1 MATVN
6 NSTTKFSGSN
16 SEIKLS
22 EIRNFFG
29 GNTNNVRFGKYYRKT
44 STSIPT
50 ASFQSGSTTQSSSSS
65 DPNYVPDATEN
76 STIPSSQSNMAF
88 SDFRGNG
95 NGGVI
100 KEYSVLQTNSDEE
113 LSMATDIAWNSNLNK
128 NVPKRVIIQGRV
140 FSNDGPTTWDGSG
153 YDHGAGAALRLS
165 AEAYNLR
172 IEVDTATNST
182 INNNNA
188 AGIFGAAGLGGS
200 PNTQAEAGGTAVYL
214 RQNSNVSVTTNEGNS
229 TDIILDASSGRV
241 YAGGGG
247 GQGGRDGSGGSTA
260 QCRFKRW
267 MTNERVTNNG
277 YTIRSARFAC
287 YNSASA
293 KCGENYTHTFN
304 NVQGNQNV
312 QAQNFPNQL
321 FDLTG
326 TAQDHKSG
334 WGNSMCLGNGGR
346 CRCRGGGRGRG
357 CGDASGC
364 YNQINKKCVFE
375 FTYAGNAG
383 NPGQGGQGGNGAGH
397 GANTP
402 NNGQNGN
409 NGNSPNCNPVYWG
422 NLSLNYLV
430 EQYDGNTAGNDGY
443 PGAAGGAFG
452 QAGGNSTNRANSTDK
467 GGNAGHAI
475 YSNTKSKVKYIG
487 NTNIK
492 GLLNNA
498 TAF

>member
-1 MATVN
+1 MATAN
-6 NSTTKFSGSN
+6 NSTTKFSGAN

-50 ASFQSGSTTQSSSSS
+50 GSFQSGSTTQSSSSS
-65 DPNYVPDATEN
+65 DPNYVPNATEN

-95 NGGVI
+95 NNGVI
-100 KEYSVLQTNSDEE
+100 KEYSVLQTGSDEE
-113 LSMATDIAWNSNLNK
+113 LSMATDIAWNSNLDK

-153 YDHGAGAALRLS
+153 YDHGNGAALRLS

-182 INNNNA
+182 INSNNA

-214 RQNSNVSVTTNEGNS
+214 KQNSNVSVNTNEGNS

-247 GQGGRDGSGGSTA
+247 GQGGRDGNSASTA
-260 QCRFKRW
+260 QCRFKR
-267 MTNERVTNNG
+267 VTNTETVTNSG
-277 YTIRSARFAC
+277 FTIRSARFAC

-293 KCGENYTHTFN
+293 KCGENKTVTFN
-304 NVQGNQNV
+304 NFQGNQNV

-326 TAQDHKSG
+326 TAVDHKLG
-334 WGNSMCLGNGGR
+334 WGNSMCNGSGGR

-357 CGDASGC
+357 CDASSGC
-364 YNQINKKCVFE
+364 YNNITKICRYE
-375 FTYAGNAG
+375 FTFNGNSG
-383 NPGQGGQGGNGAGH
+383 QGGQGGQGGNGAGH

-402 NNGQNGN
+402 NNGQNGT
-409 NGNSPNCNPVYWG
+409 NGSTSTCNTVWY
-422 NLSLNYLV
+422 
-430 EQYDGNTAGNDGY
+430 GNTGVGQIETIGGGTGNDGEQ
-443 PGAAGGAFG
+443 GAAGGAFG

-467 GGNAGHAI
+467 GGKAGHAI

>member
-1 MATVN
+1 MATAN
-6 NSTTKFSGSN
+6 NSVTKFSGAN

-50 ASFQSGSTTQSSSSS
+50 ASFESGSTTQSSSSS

-76 STIPSSQSNMAF
+76 STIPTSQSNIAF
-88 SDFRGNG
+88 SDFRGDG
-95 NGGVI
+95 NNGVI
-100 KEYSVLQTNSDEE
+100 KEYRVLQTGSDEE
-113 LSMATDIAWNSNLNK
+113 LSMATSIGWNSNLNK
-128 NVPKRVIIQGRV
+128 NVPKKVTIQGRV
-140 FSNDGPTTWDGSG
+140 WSNDGPTTWDGSG
-153 YDHGAGAALRLS
+153 YNHGNGAALRLS

-182 INNNNA
+182 INSNNA
-188 AGIFGAAGLGGS
+188 AGIFGAAGAGGG

-214 RQNSNVSVTTNEGNS
+214 KQNSNVSVTTNEGNS
-229 TDIILDASSGRV
+229 TDIILDASNGRV

-260 QCRFKRW
+260 SCRFRRVMK
-267 MTNERVTNNG
+267 TVRVTNNG
-277 YTIRSARFAC
+277 FTIRSHRSACFNNAGAR
-287 YNSASA
+287 
-293 KCGENYTHTFN
+293 CGINTVATFN
-304 NVQGNQNV
+304 NFQGNQGN
-312 QAQNFPNQL
+312 QAINFPSQL

-326 TAQDHKSG
+326 TAVDHTLG

-346 CRCRGGGRGRG
+346 CRCRGQNRGRG
-357 CGDASGC
+357 CGEASGC
-364 YNQINKKCVFE
+364 YNQINKICRYQ
-375 FTYAGNAG
+375 FTFDG
-383 NPGQGGQGGNGAGH
+383 NPGNPGAGGQGGNGAGA
-397 GANTP
+397 GTNTP
-402 NNGQNGN
+402 NNGQQGTNGN
-409 NGNSPNCNPVYWG
+409 TSTCNTVWFGNSGVG
-422 NLSLNYLV
+422 QI
-430 EQYDGNTAGNDGY
+430 ETIGGGTGNDGDT
-443 PGAAGGAFG
+443 GAAGGAFG

-467 GGNAGHAI
+467 GGKAGHAI
-475 YSNTKSKVKYIG
+475 FSNTKSKVKYIG